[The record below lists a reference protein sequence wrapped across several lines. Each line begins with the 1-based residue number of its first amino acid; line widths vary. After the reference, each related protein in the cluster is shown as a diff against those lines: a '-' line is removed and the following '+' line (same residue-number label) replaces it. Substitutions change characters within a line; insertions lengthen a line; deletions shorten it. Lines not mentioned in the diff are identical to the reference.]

1 MHVLILKNNMSYDK
15 FVAVSGLPGL
25 YSLINTRNNGLII
38 SDPDTDKTRF
48 VSIRQHQFT
57 PLATVGIYTFDD
69 TVELEKVFLSIK
81 EKEPDLPIVDIND
94 SSQKIREYFTK
105 ILPEHDPDKV
115 HISDIKKILK
125 WYDFLN
131 SRGLLEKIDE
141 KSETENLKE
150 EE

>member
-1 MHVLILKNNMSYDK
+1 MSYEK

-25 YSLINTRNNGLII
+25 YTLVNTRNNGLII
-38 SDPDTDKTRF
+38 SDPDTGKTRF

-69 TVELEKVFLSIK
+69 TVELEKVFSSIK
-81 EKEPDLPIVDIND
+81 EKETEHPIVEINEN
-94 SSQKIREYFTK
+94 SQKLRDYFSI
-105 ILPEHDPDKV
+105 ILPEHDPEKV

-131 SRGLLEKIDE
+131 SRGLLEKSEE
-141 KSETENLKE
+141 KSETETTKE

>member
-38 SDPDTDKTRF
+38 SDPDTGKTRF

-131 SRGLLEKIDE
+131 SRGLLEKTDE

>member
-1 MHVLILKNNMSYDK
+1 MHVLILKNNMSYEK

-38 SDPDTDKTRF
+38 SDPDTGKTRF

-131 SRGLLEKIDE
+131 SRGLLEKTDE

>member
-1 MHVLILKNNMSYDK
+1 MSYEK

-25 YSLINTRNNGLII
+25 HSLVNTRNNGLII
-38 SDPDTDKTRF
+38 SDPDTGKTRF

-57 PLATVGIYTFDD
+57 PLATVGVYTFED
-69 TVELEKVFLSIK
+69 TVELEKVFSSIK
-81 EKEPDLPIVDIND
+81 EKESELPIVDIND

-131 SRGLLEKIDE
+131 SRGLLEKSEE
-141 KSETENLKE
+141 KSETETTKVE
-150 EE
+150 E

>member
-1 MHVLILKNNMSYDK
+1 MHVLILKNNMSYEK

-38 SDPDTDKTRF
+38 SDPDTGKTRF

-81 EKEPDLPIVDIND
+81 EKEPDMPIVDIND

-131 SRGLLEKIDE
+131 SRGLLEKTDE

>member
-131 SRGLLEKIDE
+131 SRGLLEKTDE